1 MVDEELH
8 PLAKRL
14 IRREALQ
21 QLVGPLAQDVDLA
34 PVHSFDER
42 LARGEMAVE
51 GADAHAGSACDVLE
65 RHLGAPG
72 GEGLSG
78 GGQQEV
84 AVAHRIGAGTALGG
98 CGGSGIDGSLIGP
111 CDVPD
116 HHCYQPHLQNGDSL
130 RILTGAGFRFL
141 VYPIWR
147 ISVPPTATL
156 VSPPQRATERQPR
169 RGLVLAIILAVQ
181 LMVVLDATIVN
192 IALPDIAGA
201 LHFTP
206 ANLSWVITA
215 YTLAFG
221 GFLLLGARAGDL
233 LGRRRVF
240 IAGIAL
246 FTAASFLGG
255 LAPWSGWLLA
265 ARALQGVGG
274 ALAAPSALALLM
286 TMFRD
291 GQERVR
297 AIGWYTAVSIG
308 GGAIG
313 LILGGLLVQW
323 VSWRWVLFVN
333 VPIGIVVIA
342 LARRLLVETPSRN
355 GHFDVRGA
363 LTSTVGVTSLAY
375 GFVRAATSGWGD
387 VTTMVAFVVGIALL
401 TSFVLLERRATEP
414 ITPLRL
420 FADRSRSA
428 SYVARLFLTAGMFGM
443 FFFLTQFL
451 QEVLHYGPL
460 ETGVAFLPFTIALF
474 AMSQLSAR
482 RLMQRFGA
490 KPIMVVGFTVSTLG
504 MLLMTQ
510 LAASSDYVSL
520 LAPLLLFGAGNGLA
534 FVPLTATSLSGVRQE
549 EAGAASGLVNVMQQL
564 GGALGLAVLVSVFG
578 TAAPG
583 AAAESVLAAQRGFVI
598 GADHAFIAAT
608 LFVGATVVVL
618 GLAVRGRR
626 AAARAAAVSVPAWV
640 REIEAP
646 AIATP
651 EV

>member
-1 MVDEELH
+1 M
-8 PLAKRL
+8 
-14 IRREALQ
+14 
-21 QLVGPLAQDVDLA
+21 
-34 PVHSFDER
+34 
-42 LARGEMAVE
+42 
-51 GADAHAGSACDVLE
+51 
-65 RHLGAPG
+65 
-72 GEGLSG
+72 
-78 GGQQEV
+78 
-84 AVAHRIGAGTALGG
+84 
-98 CGGSGIDGSLIGP
+98 
-111 CDVPD
+111 
-116 HHCYQPHLQNGDSL
+116 
-130 RILTGAGFRFL
+130 
-141 VYPIWR
+141 
-147 ISVPPTATL
+147 PPTATL
-156 VSPPQRATERQPR
+156 VAPPTQAAPRRTR
-169 RGLVLAIILAVQ
+169 RGLVLGIILAVQ

-201 LHFTP
+201 LHFSP

-246 FTAASFLGG
+246 FTLASFLGG
-255 LAPWSGWLLA
+255 VAPWSGWLLA
-265 ARALQGVGG
+265 ARALQGIGG

-286 TMFRD
+286 TMFQD

-323 VSWRWVLFVN
+323 ASWRWVLFVN
-333 VPIGIVVIA
+333 VPIGIVVVA
-342 LARRLLVETPSRN
+342 LARRLLTETPGRN

-363 LTSTVGVTSLAY
+363 VTSTIGVTSLAY

-387 VTTMVAFVVGIALL
+387 TITIAAFAVGLALL
-401 TSFVLLERRATEP
+401 ASFVLLERRAPEP

-451 QEVLHYGPL
+451 QEVLHYSPIEAGL
-460 ETGVAFLPFTIALF
+460 AFLPFTVALF
-474 AMSQLSAR
+474 TMSQLSAR
-482 RLMQRFGA
+482 RLVQRFGA
-490 KPIMVVGFTVSTLG
+490 KAVMVFGFTVSTIG
-504 MLLMTQ
+504 MLLLIQ
-510 LAASSDYVSL
+510 LSASSGYVSL
-520 LAPLLLFGAGNGLA
+520 LAPLVLFGAGNGLA
-534 FVPLTATSLSGVRQE
+534 FVPLTSTSLSGVRQD

-578 TAAPG
+578 TAARG
-583 AAAESVLAAQRGFVI
+583 VAGQSVAAAQRAFVV

-608 LFVGATVVVL
+608 LFVGATVAVLVV
-618 GLAVRGRR
+618 AIRGRR
-626 AAARAAAVSVPAWV
+626 AAARAAAVPAWV
-640 REIEAP
+640 RDID
-646 AIATP
+646 ATP
-651 EV
+651 AANVEG

>member
-1 MVDEELH
+1 M
-8 PLAKRL
+8 
-14 IRREALQ
+14 
-21 QLVGPLAQDVDLA
+21 
-34 PVHSFDER
+34 S
-42 LARGEMAVE
+42 
-51 GADAHAGSACDVLE
+51 S
-65 RHLGAPG
+65 
-72 GEGLSG
+72 
-78 GGQQEV
+78 
-84 AVAHRIGAGTALGG
+84 
-98 CGGSGIDGSLIGP
+98 
-111 CDVPD
+111 
-116 HHCYQPHLQNGDSL
+116 
-130 RILTGAGFRFL
+130 
-141 VYPIWR
+141 
-147 ISVPPTATL
+147 TATL
-156 VSPPQRATERQPR
+156 VAPPGRATQRQPR
-169 RGLVLAIILAVQ
+169 RGLVLGIILTVQ

-201 LHFTP
+201 LHFSP

-246 FTAASFLGG
+246 FTLASLLGG

-286 TMFRD
+286 TMFQD

-313 LILGGLLVQW
+313 LILGGLLTQW
-323 VSWRWVLFVN
+323 ASWRWVLFVN
-333 VPIGIVVIA
+333 VPIGIVVIV
-342 LARRLLVETPSRN
+342 LARRLLTETPSRN

-363 LTSTVGVTSLAY
+363 LTSTVGVTALAY

-387 VTTMVAFVVGIALL
+387 MITVAAFAAGVVLL
-401 TSFVLLERRATEP
+401 ATFVLLERRAPEP

-420 FADRSRSA
+420 FADRNRSA

-451 QEVLHYGPL
+451 QEVLHYSPL
-460 ETGVAFLPFTIALF
+460 KTGLAFLPFTVALF
-474 AMSQLSAR
+474 SMSQLSAR
-482 RLMQRFGA
+482 RLVQRFGGKA
-490 KPIMVVGFTVSTLG
+490 VMVVGLMVSTSG
-504 MLLMTQ
+504 VLLLTQ
-510 LAASSDYVSL
+510 LAASSSYVSL
-520 LAPLLLFGAGNGLA
+520 LAPLVLFGAGNGLA
-534 FVPLTATSLSGVRQE
+534 FVPLTSTSLSGVRPE

-578 TAAPG
+578 TAARG
-583 AAAESVLAAQRGFVI
+583 AAAQTVVAAQRAFVV

-608 LFVGATVVVL
+608 VFVSATVVVL
-618 GLAVRGRR
+618 VVAIRGRR
-626 AAARAAAVSVPAWV
+626 AAARAAAVAVPSWV
-640 REIEAP
+640 RELD
-646 AIATP
+646 ATATAVV
-651 EV
+651 EN

>member
-1 MVDEELH
+1 M
-8 PLAKRL
+8 
-14 IRREALQ
+14 
-21 QLVGPLAQDVDLA
+21 
-34 PVHSFDER
+34 
-42 LARGEMAVE
+42 
-51 GADAHAGSACDVLE
+51 SA
-65 RHLGAPG
+65 
-72 GEGLSG
+72 
-78 GGQQEV
+78 
-84 AVAHRIGAGTALGG
+84 
-98 CGGSGIDGSLIGP
+98 
-111 CDVPD
+111 
-116 HHCYQPHLQNGDSL
+116 
-130 RILTGAGFRFL
+130 
-141 VYPIWR
+141 
-147 ISVPPTATL
+147 TATL
-156 VSPPQRATERQPR
+156 VAPPGRATQRQPR
-169 RGLVLAIILAVQ
+169 RGLVLGIILAVQ

-201 LHFTP
+201 LHFSP

-246 FTAASFLGG
+246 FTLASFLGG

-286 TMFRD
+286 TMFQD

-297 AIGWYTAVSIG
+297 AIGWYAAVSIG

-323 VSWRWVLFVN
+323 ASWRWVLFVN

-342 LARRLLVETPSRN
+342 LARRLLIETPSRN

-363 LTSTVGVTSLAY
+363 LTSTIGVTALAY

-387 VTTMVAFVVGIALL
+387 TITIAAFAAGLALL
-401 TSFVLLERRATEP
+401 VTFVLLERRAPEP

-420 FADRSRSA
+420 FADRNRSA
-428 SYVARLFLTAGMFGM
+428 SHVARLFITAGMFGM

-451 QEVLHYGPL
+451 QEVLHYSPL
-460 ETGVAFLPFTIALF
+460 KTGLAFLPFTVALF

-482 RLMQRFGA
+482 RLVQRFGG
-490 KPIMVVGFTVSTLG
+490 KTMMVVGFTVSTSG

-510 LAASSDYVSL
+510 LAASSSYISL
-520 LAPLLLFGAGNGLA
+520 LAPLVLFGAGNGLA
-534 FVPLTATSLSGVRQE
+534 FVPLTSTSLSGVRPE

-578 TAAPG
+578 TAAQSAG
-583 AAAESVLAAQRGFVI
+583 VQSLVAAQRAFVV

-608 LFVGATVVVL
+608 LFVSATVVVL
-618 GLAVRGRR
+618 VVAIRGRR
-626 AAARAAAVSVPAWV
+626 AAARAAVVPAWV
-640 REIEAP
+640 RDLDTT
-646 AIATP
+646 ATAV
-651 EV
+651 EG

>member
-1 MVDEELH
+1 VADEELH
-8 PLAKRL
+8 PLGKRL
-14 IRREALQ
+14 IRGHALQ
-21 QLVGPLAQDVDLA
+21 EFVSLRAQDVDLM
-34 PVHSFDER
+34 PVHGLDQR

-51 GADAHAGSACDVLE
+51 GADANTGSAGDVLE
-65 RHLGAPG
+65 RHVCAPSGKRVG
-72 GEGLSG
+72 GRGE
-78 GGQQEV
+78 QEV
-84 AVAHRIGAGTALGG
+84 AVAHGVGARPALRGR
-98 CGGSGIDGSLIGP
+98 GGSGLDRPTFGYRDFL
-111 CDVPD
+111 D
-116 HHCYQPHLQNGDSL
+116 HHCYEPHLQNGDSL
-130 RILTGAGFRFL
+130 RILTGAAVRFL
-141 VYPIWR
+141 VYAIWR
-147 ISVPPTATL
+147 FSVPPTATL
-156 VSPPQRATERQPR
+156 VSPPQRATERQSR

-201 LHFTP
+201 LHFSP

-240 IAGIAL
+240 IAGIAV
-246 FTAASFLGG
+246 FTAASLLGG

-342 LARRLLVETPSRN
+342 LARRLLTETPSRN

-363 LTSTVGVTSLAY
+363 LTSTIGVTSLAY

-387 VTTMVAFVVGIALL
+387 ATTMVAFAVGIALL
-401 TSFVLLERRATEP
+401 VTFVFLERRAPEP

-460 ETGVAFLPFTIALF
+460 ETGLAFLPFTLALF

-482 RLMQRFGA
+482 RLVQRFGA
-490 KPIMVVGFTVSTLG
+490 KPIMVIGFTVSTLG

-510 LAASSDYVSL
+510 LAASSNYVSL

-534 FVPLTATSLSGVRQE
+534 FVPLTSTSLSGVRQE

-578 TAAPG
+578 TAARG
-583 AAAESVLAAQRGFVI
+583 AAAQSVAVAQHGFVV

-618 GLAVRGRR
+618 GVAIRGRR
-626 AAARAAAVSVPAWV
+626 AAVRAEAVSVPAWV

-651 EV
+651 EM

>member
-1 MVDEELH
+1 M
-8 PLAKRL
+8 
-14 IRREALQ
+14 
-21 QLVGPLAQDVDLA
+21 
-34 PVHSFDER
+34 S
-42 LARGEMAVE
+42 
-51 GADAHAGSACDVLE
+51 S
-65 RHLGAPG
+65 
-72 GEGLSG
+72 
-78 GGQQEV
+78 
-84 AVAHRIGAGTALGG
+84 
-98 CGGSGIDGSLIGP
+98 
-111 CDVPD
+111 
-116 HHCYQPHLQNGDSL
+116 
-130 RILTGAGFRFL
+130 
-141 VYPIWR
+141 
-147 ISVPPTATL
+147 TATL
-156 VSPPQRATERQPR
+156 VAPPGRATQRQPR
-169 RGLVLAIILAVQ
+169 RGLVLGIILAVQ

-201 LHFTP
+201 LHFSP

-246 FTAASFLGG
+246 FTLASFLGG

-286 TMFRD
+286 TMFQD

-297 AIGWYTAVSIG
+297 AIGWYAAVSIG

-323 VSWRWVLFVN
+323 ASWRWVLFVN

-342 LARRLLVETPSRN
+342 LARRLLIETPSRN

-363 LTSTVGVTSLAY
+363 LTSTIGVTALAY

-387 VTTMVAFVVGIALL
+387 TITIAAFAAGLALL
-401 TSFVLLERRATEP
+401 VTFVLLERRAPEP

-428 SYVARLFLTAGMFGM
+428 SHLARLFITAGMFGM

-451 QEVLHYGPL
+451 QEVLHYSPL
-460 ETGVAFLPFTIALF
+460 KTGLAFLPFTVALF

-482 RLMQRFGA
+482 RLVQRFGG
-490 KPIMVVGFTVSTLG
+490 KTMMVVGFTVSTSG
-504 MLLMTQ
+504 MLLMTR
-510 LAASSDYVSL
+510 LAASSSYISL
-520 LAPLLLFGAGNGLA
+520 LAPLVLFGAGNGLA
-534 FVPLTATSLSGVRQE
+534 FVPLTSTSLSGVRPE

-578 TAAPG
+578 TAAQG
-583 AAAESVLAAQRGFVI
+583 AAVQSVVAAQRAFVV

-608 LFVGATVVVL
+608 LFVSATVVVL
-618 GLAVRGRR
+618 VVAIRGRR
-626 AAARAAAVSVPAWV
+626 AAARAAATVAVASWV
-640 REIEAP
+640 RELD
-646 AIATP
+646 ATP
-651 EV
+651 TALIES